1 MAARPGKPN
10 RRHEQLTSCIASPSK
25 TIFKEYYNTLMKISR
40 AIAAIVFFA
49 AVSASSSVFA
59 QTKPAGTAVPTA
71 PAQTGNM
78 PETKIALVDT
88 DEFLNE
94 KNGITRLVAAAK
106 KVEAE
111 FQPRRTEL
119 QGIQAQI
126 DKMTADLQ
134 KAVPVQDPKVSAQ
147 QQDAIEQKKTE
158 LKRKGED
165 AQAAYQQRL
174 QAMLGPVY
182 DEIGKA
188 LDVYAKAHGITL
200 ILDVTKIQGIVSAS
214 EQLDITKP
222 FISEFNSK
230 NPATASLNP

>member
-1 MAARPGKPN
+1 
-10 RRHEQLTSCIASPSK
+10 
-25 TIFKEYYNTLMKISR
+25 MKISR
-40 AIAAIVFFA
+40 AMAAIVFFA
-49 AVSASSSVFA
+49 AVSASSVFA
-59 QTKPAGTAVPTA
+59 QPKPAGTAAPTA
-71 PAQTGNM
+71 PAQSANL
-78 PETKIALVDT
+78 PDAKIALVDT

-94 KNGITRLVAAAK
+94 KNGIVRLVAAAK

-119 QGIQAQI
+119 QGIQGQI

-134 KAVPVQDPKVSAQ
+134 KAAPVQDPKVSAQ
-147 QQDAIEQKKTE
+147 QQDAIDQKKKE
-158 LKRKGED
+158 LQRKGED
-165 AQAAYQQRL
+165 AQTAYQKRL
-174 QAMLGPVY
+174 QEMLGPVY

>member
-1 MAARPGKPN
+1 
-10 RRHEQLTSCIASPSK
+10 
-25 TIFKEYYNTLMKISR
+25 MKISR

-49 AVSASSSVFA
+49 AVSASSVLA
-59 QTKPAGTAVPTA
+59 QVKPAGPPATTA
-71 PAQTGNM
+71 PAQSGSL
-78 PETKIALVDT
+78 PEAKIALVDT

-111 FQPRRTEL
+111 FQPRRTDL
-119 QGIQAQI
+119 QGIQAAI

-134 KAVPVQDPKVSAQ
+134 KAAPVQDPKVSAQ
-147 QQDAIEQKKTE
+147 QQDAIDQKKKE
-158 LKRKGED
+158 LQRKGED
-165 AQAAYQQRL
+165 AQALNQKRL
-174 QAMLGPVY
+174 QEMLGPVY

-188 LDVYAKAHGITL
+188 LDVFAKARGITL

-214 EQLDITKP
+214 ESLDITKP

>member
-1 MAARPGKPN
+1 
-10 RRHEQLTSCIASPSK
+10 
-25 TIFKEYYNTLMKISR
+25 MKISR
-40 AIAAIVFFA
+40 AMAAIVFFA
-49 AVSASSSVFA
+49 AVSASSVFA
-59 QTKPAGTAVPTA
+59 QPKPAGTPAPTA
-71 PAQTGNM
+71 PAQSANL
-78 PETKIALVDT
+78 PDTKIALVDT

-126 DKMTADLQ
+126 DKLTADLQ
-134 KAVPVQDPKVSAQ
+134 KAAPVQDPKVSAQ
-147 QQDAIEQKKTE
+147 QQDAIDQKKKE
-158 LKRKGED
+158 LQRKGED